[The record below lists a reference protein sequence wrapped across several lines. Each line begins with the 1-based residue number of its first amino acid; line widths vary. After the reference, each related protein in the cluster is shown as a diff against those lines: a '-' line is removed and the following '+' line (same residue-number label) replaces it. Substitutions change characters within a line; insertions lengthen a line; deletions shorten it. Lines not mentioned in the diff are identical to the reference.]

1 MDFDYHWDGKLLS
14 LLSGYEIVSKDLHQS
29 YRSHQHH
36 SIAERH
42 TIHLQMIINSKTD
55 CTNISH
61 IRTHILFQICQNL
74 CLRIMKLL
82 ILLYH
87 FCLCG
92 ILLIFP
98 SDAAQSAHI
107 LHIHR
112 QTSPYLHTT
121 NCEEATLLCRIFSGI
136 LLNDYITD
144 FWYCCLANFCS

>member
-29 YRSHQHH
+29 YRSHQHY

-98 SDAAQSAHI
+98 SDAAQSAHTYI
-107 LHIHR
+107 YTDKHRHICIQLTVKR
-112 QTSPYLHTT
+112 QHY
-121 NCEEATLLCRIFSGI
+121 CAEFSVAF
-136 LLNDYITD
+136 Y
-144 FWYCCLANFCS
+144 